1 MPTSK
6 FYVYNRV
13 PLVLP
18 ASSRFRK
25 DKVIPRNSP
34 LVVTGFDG
42 KSCNVKPAG
51 KGNYRTIEVSNN
63 LLALRLTF
71 TIYGPVVGITLAD
84 FLHYGKYEPP
94 YDKWFA
100 NNTKE

>member
-1 MPTSK
+1 MSK
-6 FYVYNRV
+6 FYVYNTV

-25 DKVIPRNSP
+25 DKPIPTNSR

-51 KGNYRTIEVSNN
+51 KGNYRTIEVSVYF
-63 LLALRLTF
+63 LAIRHTLTN
-71 TIYGPVVGITLAD
+71 YGPIVSISLAN

-94 YDKWFA
+94 YDEWFA
-100 NNTKE
+100 NTTKE